1 MNIELRHGSGG
12 EETGKLIASLF
23 AKYLGN
29 PILDRMEDGAVL
41 PPLSGVPV
49 MTTDSF
55 VVSPLFFPGGDIGRL
70 SVCGTVNDLASMGAR
85 PLYLTAGFILETGL
99 STDVLEPIVR
109 SMAETAKEAGVTIVA
124 GDTKVIEGKGGLY
137 INTAG
142 LGDRAP
148 DCEIS
153 SGNLRWGCDPRHGNA
168 WRSSR
173 RHPHRAHADEDDA
186 CERLC
191 APESSGGSPSGGEA
205 AHPYHSRH
213 HERGTGDRCQ

>member
-23 AKYLGN
+23 AKYLTN

-109 SMAETAKEAGVTIVA
+109 SMAETAKEAA
-124 GDTKVIEGKGGLY
+124 SRSWPVIQ
-137 INTAG
+137 
-142 LGDRAP
+142 
-148 DCEIS
+148 
-153 SGNLRWGCDPRHGNA
+153 
-168 WRSSR
+168 RSSKGRAAFTSIPRALAIAR
-173 RHPHRAHADEDDA
+173 RTVRSPREIFTMGMRSSSRGRLVIITPSSSQSA
-186 CERLC
+186 CR
-191 APESSGGSPSGGEA
+191 
-205 AHPYHSRH
+205 
-213 HERGTGDRCQ
+213 